1 MLENKQNITPPMN
14 IDSCE
19 RDMLTDLINNVA
31 ACPTGKKLLEN
42 AAALGYTLCTDS
54 IDGFGHCSAKDKR
67 IVLSNRCSYD
77 KLVSSLAHETRHVEQ
92 ISKGAE
98 PYYTSEVS
106 LKDQLIEK
114 RLMEADAV
122 ATSLMVCHEL
132 REQGN
137 KAPMEAAQTHYE
149 KEIAAFEKGMETS
162 SKEALTQAALAWYEN
177 KNRLFKHECRV
188 VAAPVSVGANF
199 ENTTGKYKKLTAED
213 CIVRLCAFNG
223 EPYFTK
229 SADELKTPERAGIS
243 ERLKYWLDIN
253 ANLCKNEGVS
263 QESSIASIPVY
274 KDSPSLYGQVNM
286 PPMYPSASAK
296 IEAYKKARTLQ
307 ACVAAKAKGNKSL

>member
-1 MLENKQNITPPMN
+1 MSENEQKINPPMN

-19 RDMLTDLINNVA
+19 RAMLTDLINDVA
-31 ACPTGKKLLEN
+31 ASPTGKALLEK
-42 AAALGYTLCTDS
+42 AAALGYTLSTDS
-54 IDGFGHCSAKDKR
+54 IDGMGHCHAKDKR

-77 KLVSSLAHETRHVEQ
+77 KLVSSLAHEARHAEQ

-98 PYYTSEVS
+98 PYYTPNVS
-106 LKDQLIEK
+106 LKDQLVEK

-122 ATSLMVCHEL
+122 ATSLMVCQEL
-132 REQGN
+132 KEQGN
-137 KAPMEAAQTHYE
+137 KAPMEAAQLHYE
-149 KEIAAFEKGMETS
+149 KEIAAFEKGLETS
-162 SKEALTQAALAWYEN
+162 PKEALTQAALAWYEN

-188 VAAPVSVGANF
+188 VAAPVSIGANF
-199 ENTTGKYKKLTAED
+199 ENTTGQYKKLTAED
-213 CIVRLCAFNG
+213 CLDRFCSFKD

-243 ERLKYWLDIN
+243 ERLKYWLDVN

-286 PPMYPSASAK
+286 PPMYPNAFEK
-296 IEAYKKARTLQ
+296 IEAYKKARTVQ
-307 ACVAAKAKGNKSL
+307 ACAAARTNSGR